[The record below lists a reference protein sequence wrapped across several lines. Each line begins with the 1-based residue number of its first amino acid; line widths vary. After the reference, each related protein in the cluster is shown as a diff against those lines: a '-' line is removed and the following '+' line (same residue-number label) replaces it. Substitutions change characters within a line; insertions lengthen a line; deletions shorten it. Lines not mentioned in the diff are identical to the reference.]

1 MAFRQQVLIR
11 FSIFTGVR
19 IMPGYQ
25 SDNPLFRSFAT
36 DEDVVD
42 FQNGCRALSRE
53 YLLDQG
59 FNTSLFH
66 PVGRDIIRTRLFGLL
81 AEDAIAVQDASNI
94 SGIAQSFA
102 KNTANLMTL
111 IQSSSEVALHPITNL
126 WLYKMYSLAWTQ
138 FSQEQ
143 ADTYSDSLRRC
154 SEMVARAKTATEIV

>member
-1 MAFRQQVLIR
+1 
-11 FSIFTGVR
+11 
-19 IMPGYQ
+19 MPGYQ

>member
-1 MAFRQQVLIR
+1 
-11 FSIFTGVR
+11 
-19 IMPGYQ
+19 MPGYQ
-25 SDNPLFRSFAT
+25 SDNFLFKSFAT
-36 DEDVVD
+36 DEEVAD
-42 FQNGCRALSRE
+42 FQNGCQTMSRE
-53 YLLDQG
+53 SLLEQG
-59 FNTSLFH
+59 FNLSLFH

-81 AEDAIAVQDASNI
+81 AEEAIAVQDASNM

-154 SEMVARAKTATEIV
+154 SEMVARAKFASEVVGE